1 MWPPAYGCYVRGN
14 EMFLPVLSGDKMMN
28 RINALWNLAVAIALV
43 ATGNGFAAHHGVSVS
58 IEDFQRAKVEIG
70 KMVERGEITKEQA
83 ERRLKEK
90 RLMIGGE
97 WKAEEHQSVGSRDLS
112 IEDFQRAK
120 VAIDKRL
127 ESGHITKEHAKAR
140 LLEIRRMIGGEKTE
154 DDAS

>member
-1 MWPPAYGCYVRGN
+1 MSRTIV
-14 EMFLPVLSGDKMMN
+14 
-28 RINALWNLAVAIALV
+28 LWNLAVAIALV

-97 WKAEEHQSVGSRDLS
+97 WKAEEHQSAGSRGLS

-120 VAIDKRL
+120 VAIGKRV
-127 ESGHITKEHAKAR
+127 ESGHITKEHAETR
-140 LLEIRRMIGGEKTE
+140 LIEMRRMIGNGKSEG
-154 DDAS
+154 DAP

>member
-1 MWPPAYGCYVRGN
+1 
-14 EMFLPVLSGDKMMN
+14 MMS
-28 RINALWNLAVAIALV
+28 RTIVLWNLAVAIALV

-97 WKAEEHQSVGSRDLS
+97 WKAEEHQSAGSRGLS

-120 VAIDKRL
+120 VAIGKRV
-127 ESGHITKEHAKAR
+127 ESGHITKEHAETR
-140 LLEIRRMIGGEKTE
+140 LIEMRRMIGNGKSEG
-154 DDAS
+154 DAP